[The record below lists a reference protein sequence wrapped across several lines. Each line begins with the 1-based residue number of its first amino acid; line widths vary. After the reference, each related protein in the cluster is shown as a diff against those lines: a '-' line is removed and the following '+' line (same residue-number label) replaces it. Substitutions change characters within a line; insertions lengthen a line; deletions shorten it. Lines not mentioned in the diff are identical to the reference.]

1 MVSSLNIFLPPFIH
15 NFLLIDRNMN
25 NLHVMYISNIS
36 SKFSNDIMRSK
47 TPSRDLHCLLKY
59 SEYQRLLVFFFSG
72 VIVLNQ
78 EHTVCTAG
86 QALSTQQAVILVCN
100 K

>member
-1 MVSSLNIFLPPFIH
+1 MPPFTH
-15 NFLLIDRNMN
+15 NFPLIDRNMN

-36 SKFSNDIMRSK
+36 SKFSNDMRSK